1 MIIICLKYTK
11 IWKEIS
17 SLMDIKFDRE
27 PAFGDNDN
35 YIKIKIKTYRVKIN
49 TNSQGKKLPAEYA

>member
-1 MIIICLKYTK
+1 
-11 IWKEIS
+11 
-17 SLMDIKFDRE
+17 MDIKFDRE

-49 TNSQGKKLPAEYA
+49 TNSQGKKIPTEYA